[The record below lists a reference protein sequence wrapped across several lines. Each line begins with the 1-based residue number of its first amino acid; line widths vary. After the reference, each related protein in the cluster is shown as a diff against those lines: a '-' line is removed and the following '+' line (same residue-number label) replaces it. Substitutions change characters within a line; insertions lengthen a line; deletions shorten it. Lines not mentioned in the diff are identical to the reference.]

1 MVRFLIRLLPEN
13 EPFGIPFN
21 HQHYLQGLIYRRVQR
36 VNPDLSLRLHN
47 PKVPKL
53 FTYSL
58 FMAEKR
64 KLTEDRS
71 SLIGYGKGFF
81 YFSTAV
87 PEIAEAFIGGLLQ
100 DPEVELWK
108 ERFTVEE
115 VKALAEPARL
125 NGRKF
130 VTLSPIAVTT
140 KRIQFGKLRSYDLSP
155 REPEFYELVKENLRE
170 KYVLIYGSKPSE
182 DFEMRVLNAKP
193 KRFEVKPGIF
203 QIAWHLVFRAYGDEG
218 LIRAG
223 YLAGFGEKN
232 SIGFGM
238 VKVDGRR
245 ERAKRNWKGGANH
258 RKGEAA

>member
-1 MVRFLIRLLPEN
+1 MVRFLIRLHPEN
-13 EPFGIPFN
+13 DPFRIPFN
-21 HQHYLQGLIYRRVQR
+21 HQHYLQGLIYRRIQR

-64 KLTEDRS
+64 KLAEDRS
-71 SLIGYGKGFF
+71 SLIGYGKSFF

-100 DPEVELWK
+100 NPEVELWK
-108 ERFTVEE
+108 EKFAVEE
-115 VKALAEPARL
+115 VKALAEPVRL

-140 KRIQFGKLRSYDLSP
+140 KRIQFGKPRSYDLSP

-170 KYVLIYGSKPSE
+170 KYVLIYGSKPTSLSSTSLGGSRSTSLWWRGFKHHLRKLWIAE
-182 DFEMRVLNAKP
+182 LGQKIP
-193 KRFEVKPGIF
+193 KSVNLHPPGYILTL
-203 QIAWHLVFRAYGDEG
+203 W
-218 LIRAG
+218 IR
-223 YLAGFGEKN
+223 
-232 SIGFGM
+232 
-238 VKVDGRR
+238 
-245 ERAKRNWKGGANH
+245 
-258 RKGEAA
+258 